1 MKRLVLVL
9 LALMIAAFIAAG
21 GADLIQ
27 VARSHTALDRV
38 YTVAQ
43 VRAGL
48 ARNPR
53 AWVGRTVL
61 VRGTM
66 VVMVFACPYGGDGF
80 KCGALRWEEL
90 DPDAPGPQPLILAPA
105 PASPLLALVHRLPLV
120 GSLMPWPRPLREGPG
135 VYRVQLRAPSHCP
148 FPSANPSCA
157 SALLLDA
164 RP

>member
-1 MKRLVLVL
+1 MKRLSLVL
-9 LALMIAAFIAAG
+9 LALILAASGAG
-21 GADLIQ
+21 LIQ
-27 VARSHTALDRV
+27 VARSHTTLDRV

-61 VRGTM
+61 VHGTL
-66 VVMVFACPYGGDGF
+66 VVMAFACPDVGGF
-80 KCGALRWEEL
+80 KCTPIQWEEL

-105 PASPLLALVHRLPLV
+105 SASPLLTFLQRLPLV
-120 GSLMPWPRPLREGPG
+120 GSSMPWAQSLREGPG
-135 VYRVQLRAPSHCP
+135 VYRVQLRAPAHCP

-157 SALLLDA
+157 SALLLEA

>member
-1 MKRLVLVL
+1 MKRLVLVM
-9 LALMIAAFIAAG
+9 LALMIAPLIAAG
-21 GADLIQ
+21 GVGLIQ

-66 VVMVFACPYGGDGF
+66 GVMVFACPYGGDGF
-80 KCGALRWEEL
+80 KCGGLRWGEP
-90 DPDAPGPQPLILAPA
+90 DPGAPGRQPP
-105 PASPLLALVHRLPLV
+105 VH
-120 GSLMPWPRPLREGPG
+120 GPRPGLP
-135 VYRVQLRAPSHCP
+135 Q
-148 FPSANPSCA
+148 A
-157 SALLLDA
+157 S
-164 RP
+164 

>member
-1 MKRLVLVL
+1 
-9 LALMIAAFIAAG
+9 
-21 GADLIQ
+21 
-27 VARSHTALDRV
+27 
-38 YTVAQ
+38 

-48 ARNPR
+48 VRNPG

-66 VVMVFACPYGGDGF
+66 VVTDFACPYGGDSV
-80 KCGALRWEEL
+80 KRGAIQWEEL
-90 DPDAPGPQPLILAPA
+90 DPDVAGPQPLILAPA

-120 GSLMPWPRPLREGPG
+120 GPLMPWPWPLREGPG

>member
-1 MKRLVLVL
+1 MKRLSLVV
-9 LALMIAAFIAAG
+9 LALIIAAG
-21 GADLIQ
+21 GAGLIQ

-61 VRGTM
+61 VHGTL
-66 VVMVFACPYGGDGF
+66 VVMAFACPDVGGF
-80 KCGALRWEEL
+80 KCTPIQWEEL

-105 PASPLLALVHRLPLV
+105 PASPLLALVHRIPLV
-120 GSLMPWPRPLREGPG
+120 GPLMPWPQPLREGPG

>member
-9 LALMIAAFIAAG
+9 LALMIAAG
-21 GADLIQ
+21 GAGLIQ
-27 VARSHTALDRV
+27 VARSHTALGRV

-48 ARNPR
+48 ARNPQ

-66 VVMVFACPYGGDGF
+66 VVVAFSCPDVGRFRCTPIQWD
-80 KCGALRWEEL
+80 EI
-90 DPDAPGPQPLILAPA
+90 DPDVPGPHPLILSPA
-105 PASPLLALVHRLPLV
+105 PTNPLLALVHRLPLV
-120 GSLMPWPRPLREGPG
+120 GPLMPWPWPLREGPG

-148 FPSANPSCA
+148 FPSANPSCT